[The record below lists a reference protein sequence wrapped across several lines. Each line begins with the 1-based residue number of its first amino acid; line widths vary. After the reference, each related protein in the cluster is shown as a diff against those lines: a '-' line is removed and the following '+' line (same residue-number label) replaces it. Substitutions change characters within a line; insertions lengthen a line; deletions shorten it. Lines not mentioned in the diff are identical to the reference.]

1 MARGMSEEERWNPD
15 RFYAPQ
21 NTYID
26 ITEEEVDEMGEYGV
40 SPNAPAEL
48 TDIPTSSLNASRP
61 RTVAAG
67 YDASRKIL
75 TVVFRDGTVW
85 NYSGVTEGEW
95 QNFHSSISKGRPWI
109 NNQVFGVG
117 EPADLTTL
125 DAPIQAS
132 IYNAARRAQIQYKTV
147 RKYKSATGRADTYR
161 VGKTAQGKVS
171 KTKVNRGGKNSPT
184 ANKPPKSK

>member
-1 MARGMSEEERWNPD
+1 MVRGMSEEERWNPD

-26 ITEEEVDEMGEYGV
+26 IDEEELEEYGV

-48 TDIPTSSLNASRP
+48 TDVPTSSLNASRP

-67 YDASRKIL
+67 YDASRRIL

-85 NYSGVTEGEW
+85 NYSNVTEGEW
-95 QNFHSSISKGRPWI
+95 QNFHASVSKGRPWI
-109 NNQVFGVG
+109 NDQLFGVG

-125 DAPIQAS
+125 DAAVQAN
-132 IYNAARRAQIQYKTV
+132 IYNAARRAQIQFKSV
-147 RKYKSATGRADTYR
+147 RKYKSSTGKADTYR

-171 KTKVNRGGKNSPT
+171 KAKVNRGGKNTAT
-184 ANKPPKSK
+184 ANKAPKSK